1 MRLRQAISEGRLPL
15 HLCFVL
21 CAWYFERA
29 ESSCYGNGLH
39 NASKVKAPSTK
50 FTAMNIGITVYPT
63 YGGSGIVGSELGKEL
78 AERGHTVHFIAS
90 ALPTRLTELN
100 ERVQFHEVEMMSY
113 PLFEHQPYTL
123 ALATKMATVAQEENL
138 DLLHVHYAIPHS
150 ISAILARES
159 LKPQRRLPVI
169 TTLHGTD
176 ITLVGADRS
185 YLPITRYGIVQ
196 SDGVTAISNYLK
208 EATHEIFH
216 VDEITVI
223 PNFVC
228 PTEYQRRP
236 AEQLRATLS
245 PNDEP
250 LLAHVSN
257 FRPVKRPI
265 DCVEILSRVLKK
277 GVKARLVMVG
287 DGSERTNAEHR
298 ARCLGVFDQCS
309 FVGKQPRIVDY
320 LSVADVLLLPSE
332 QESFGLA
339 ALEAMACEV
348 PVIAS
353 RVGGIPEVVSDG
365 ETGFLS
371 EVGDV
376 EKMAVDAARLITDEE
391 LRREM
396 GRRARESAIDRYR
409 TDIVIPQYIDFYKKV
424 IAKASA

>member
-1 MRLRQAISEGRLPL
+1 
-15 HLCFVL
+15 
-21 CAWYFERA
+21 
-29 ESSCYGNGLH
+29 
-39 NASKVKAPSTK
+39 
-50 FTAMNIGITVYPT
+50 MNIGITVYPT

-78 AERGHTVHFIAS
+78 AARGHTVHFISS

-100 ERVQFHEVEMMSY
+100 DRVRFHEVEMMSY

-123 ALATKMATVAQEENL
+123 ALATKMATVAEEENL

-159 LKPQRRLPVI
+159 LKPGRRLPVV

-185 YLPITRYGIVQ
+185 YLPITRYGIQQ
-196 SDGVTAISNYLK
+196 SDGVTAISHYLK
-208 EATHEIFH
+208 EATREIFQIN
-216 VDEITVI
+216 DITVI

-228 PTEYQRRP
+228 QTDYKRQSVP
-236 AEQLRATLS
+236 ALRDALS
-245 PNDEP
+245 PNGAP
-250 LLAHVSN
+250 LLVHVSN

-265 DCVEILSRVLKK
+265 DCVEILARVLQK
-277 GVKARLVMVG
+277 GIETRLVMVG

-298 ARCLGVFDQCS
+298 ARCLGVFDKCT

-320 LSVADVLLLPSE
+320 LSVSDVLLLPSE

-353 RVGGIPEVVSDG
+353 NVGGIPEVVTDG
-365 ETGFLS
+365 ETGYLS
-371 EVGDV
+371 SVGDV
-376 EKMAVDAARLITDEE
+376 KKMATDAARLLSDEKG
-391 LRREM
+391 RRTM
-396 GRRARESAIDRYR
+396 GKRARESAVTRYR
-409 TDIVIPQYIDFYKKV
+409 TDVVIPMYIEFYEKV
-424 IAKASA
+424 LSKS

>member
-1 MRLRQAISEGRLPL
+1 
-15 HLCFVL
+15 
-21 CAWYFERA
+21 
-29 ESSCYGNGLH
+29 
-39 NASKVKAPSTK
+39 
-50 FTAMNIGITVYPT
+50 MNIGITVYPT

-100 ERVQFHEVEMMSY
+100 ERVRFHEVEMMSY

-123 ALATKMATVAQEENL
+123 ALATKMATVAEEENL

-159 LKPQRRLPVI
+159 LKPKRRLPVV

-185 YLPITRYGIVQ
+185 YLPITRYGIEQ
-196 SDGVTAISNYLK
+196 SDGVTAISHYLK
-208 EATHEIFH
+208 EATRETFH
-216 VDEITVI
+216 FDDIEVI

-228 PTEYQRRP
+228 QHDYKRQPVASLKESLAP
-236 AEQLRATLS
+236 HGE
-245 PNDEP
+245 
-250 LLAHVSN
+250 LLVAHVSN
-257 FRPVKRPI
+257 FRPVKRPV
-265 DCVEILSRVLKK
+265 DCVEIFARILKK
-277 GVKARLVMVG
+277 GINARLVMVG

-298 ARCLGVFDQCS
+298 ARCLGIYDKCS

-320 LSVADVLLLPSE
+320 LSVSDVLLLPSE

-353 RVGGIPEVVSDG
+353 RVGGIPEVITDG

-371 EVGDV
+371 EVGDLD
-376 EKMAVDAARLITDEE
+376 KMAEDAGRLLADEK
-391 LRREM
+391 LRREI
-396 GRRARESAIDRYR
+396 GERARESAISRYR
-409 TDIVIPQYIDFYKKV
+409 TDVVIPQYISFYEKV
-424 IAKASA
+424 IAKGSK

>member
-1 MRLRQAISEGRLPL
+1 
-15 HLCFVL
+15 
-21 CAWYFERA
+21 
-29 ESSCYGNGLH
+29 
-39 NASKVKAPSTK
+39 
-50 FTAMNIGITVYPT
+50 MNIGITVYPT

-78 AERGHTVHFIAS
+78 AARGHMVHFISS

-100 ERVQFHEVEMMSY
+100 ERVRFHEVEMMSY

-123 ALATKMATVAQEENL
+123 ALATKMATVAETENL

-159 LKPQRRLPVI
+159 IKSHRRLPVI

-185 YLPITRYGIVQ
+185 YLPITRYALEQ
-196 SDGVTAISNYLK
+196 SNGVTAISNYLK
-208 EATHEIFH
+208 QATIETFQFDQIQ
-216 VDEITVI
+216 VI

-228 PTEYQRRP
+228 PDEYKP
-236 AEQLRATLS
+236 KIDCDLRASLS
-245 PNDEP
+245 PDGAP
-250 LLAHVSN
+250 VMVHVSN

-265 DCVEILSRVLKK
+265 DCVEILARVLPKTN
-277 GVKARLVMVG
+277 ARLLMVG
-287 DGSERTNAEHR
+287 DGSERTNVIHR
-298 ARCLGVFDQCS
+298 ARSLGVYDQCA

-320 LSVADVLLLPSE
+320 LCAADVLLLPSE

-353 RVGGIPEVVSDG
+353 RVGGVPEVVDDG

-376 EKMAVDAARLITDEE
+376 DKMADDAVRLLTDAK

-396 GRRARESAIDRYR
+396 GKRARESAITRYS
-409 TDIVIPQYIDFYKKV
+409 TDKIIPQYIEFYERV
-424 IAKASA
+424 LRNT

>member
-1 MRLRQAISEGRLPL
+1 
-15 HLCFVL
+15 
-21 CAWYFERA
+21 
-29 ESSCYGNGLH
+29 
-39 NASKVKAPSTK
+39 
-50 FTAMNIGITVYPT
+50 MNIGITVYPT

-100 ERVQFHEVEMMSY
+100 ERVRFHEVEMMSY

-123 ALATKMATVAQEENL
+123 ALATKMSTVAQEENL

-185 YLPITRYGIVQ
+185 YLPITRYGILQ

-208 EATHEIFH
+208 EATREIFH
-216 VDEITVI
+216 VDDITVI

-228 PTEYQRRP
+228 QSEYQRRP
-236 AEQLRATLS
+236 LEPLRKSLS
-245 PNDEP
+245 PANEP
-250 LLAHVSN
+250 LMVHVSN
-257 FRPVKRPI
+257 FRPVKRPV
-265 DCVEILSRVLKK
+265 DCVEILARVLKRGIK
-277 GVKARLVMVG
+277 TRLVMVG

-320 LSVADVLLLPSE
+320 LSVSDVLLLPSE

-353 RVGGIPEVVSDG
+353 RVGGIPEVISDG

-371 EVGDV
+371 EVGDM
-376 EKMAVDAARLITDEE
+376 EKMAADASRLLTSKE
-391 LRREM
+391 LRRTM

-409 TDIVIPQYIDFYKKV
+409 TDVVIPQYIDFYEKV
-424 IAKASA
+424 LAKAPAVSP

>member
-1 MRLRQAISEGRLPL
+1 
-15 HLCFVL
+15 
-21 CAWYFERA
+21 
-29 ESSCYGNGLH
+29 
-39 NASKVKAPSTK
+39 
-50 FTAMNIGITVYPT
+50 MNIGITVYPT

-78 AERGHTVHFIAS
+78 AARGHSVHFIAS
-90 ALPTRLTELN
+90 SLPTRLTELN
-100 ERVQFHEVEMMSY
+100 ERVRFHEVEMMSY

-123 ALATKMATVAQEENL
+123 ALATKMAKVADTENL

-159 LKPQRRLPVI
+159 LKPNRRLPVI

-196 SDGVTAISNYLK
+196 SDGVTAISHYLK
-208 EATHEIFH
+208 GATKEIFQF
-216 VDEITVI
+216 DEITVI

-228 PTEYQRRP
+228 PEDYTRRANP
-236 AEQLRATLS
+236 ELRKTLA
-245 PNDEP
+245 PEDESV
-250 LLAHVSN
+250 LVHVSN

-265 DCVEILSRVLKK
+265 DCVEILARVLQEHAKT
-277 GVKARLVMVG
+277 RLVMVG

-298 ARCLGVFDQCS
+298 ARCLGIYDRCS
-309 FVGKQPRIVDY
+309 FVGKQPKIVDY

-348 PVIAS
+348 PVVAS
-353 RVGGIPEVVSDG
+353 RVGGVPEVVVEG

-376 EKMAVDAARLITDEE
+376 EEMANNAARLLADAD
-391 LRREM
+391 LHRRM
-396 GRRARESAIDRYR
+396 RQRAREVALSRYR
-409 TDIVIPQYIDFYKKV
+409 TEIVIPQYLEFYQTV
-424 IAKASA
+424 LARGQESAR